1 MDDRFMPNARRRTLA
16 LLGAAGAG
24 LLGWPAAAR
33 PDCIVTPAQ
42 TEGPFFID
50 TGLNRSDIRSE
61 PGSGRVS
68 AGLPLAL
75 SLRVSAVTAGACAPL
90 PGALVEVWHCDAA
103 GVYSGTGGAAGRQ
116 FLRGYQATGAGGEAR
131 FLTVYPG
138 WYPGR
143 AIHVHFKVLAKN
155 TAGRRV
161 EFTSQLYFDD
171 KVNDSVMAQPPYAAR
186 TGSRRVRNGDDHLY
200 RDGGRLLTTPPSL
213 REGAYAAAF
222 DIGLRL

>member
-1 MDDRFMPNARRRTLA
+1 MPNARRRALA

-24 LLGWPAAAR
+24 LLGLPAAAR
-33 PDCIVTPAQ
+33 PGCIVTPAQ

-61 PGSGRVS
+61 PGNGGIS

-75 SLRVSAVTAGACAPL
+75 SLRVSAVTAEACTPL
-90 PGALVEVWHCDAA
+90 QGALVEVWHCNAA
-103 GVYSGTGGAAGRQ
+103 GVYSGTSAAMGKR
-116 FLRGYQATGAGGEAR
+116 FLRGYQVTGSGGEAR

-143 AIHVHFKVLAKN
+143 TIHVHFKVLVKN
-155 TAGRRV
+155 TAGRRF

-171 KVNDSVMAQPPYAAR
+171 RVNDTVLAQPSYAAG

-200 RDGGRLLTTPPSL
+200 RDGGRLLTTLPSL